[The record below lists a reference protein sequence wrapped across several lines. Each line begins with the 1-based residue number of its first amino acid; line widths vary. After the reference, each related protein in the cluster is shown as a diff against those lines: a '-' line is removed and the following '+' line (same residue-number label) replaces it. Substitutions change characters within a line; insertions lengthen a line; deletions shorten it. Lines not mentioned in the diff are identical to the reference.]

1 MDERAAYKWIV
12 TLMDMTTLR
21 APSTAMVVLPAAALA
36 GVVAGGLTCLLQQ
49 FLPGDW
55 NTVVN
60 SGAVWTVVA
69 FAVAAL
75 FARTQ
80 GSAAIAGLL
89 VLVGEVA
96 GYYLYLADVRHL
108 PGLHSAEILWT
119 VAALWIGPLTGL
131 AAYRARW
138 GDAGQ
143 RMTAL
148 AAIAGVIA
156 GEGAYLVRVAGVAK
170 AGWVEIVIGL
180 GATAAALAWGRAS
193 IRVRVGALA
202 TGVVIAGAVYT
213 AYRLLAFG

>member
-1 MDERAAYKWIV
+1 
-12 TLMDMTTLR
+12 
-21 APSTAMVVLPAAALA
+21 MVVLPIAAIA
-36 GVVAGGLTCLLQQ
+36 GLVAGGLTCLLQE
-49 FLPGDW
+49 FLPADW
-55 NTVVN
+55 NTAVN

-69 FAVAAL
+69 FVVAAYA
-75 FARTQ
+75 ARTPP
-80 GSAAIAGLL
+80 GAALVGLL
-89 VLVGEVA
+89 VLGGEVA

-138 GDAGQ
+138 GDVAQ

-156 GEGAYLVRVAGVAK
+156 GEGAYLVRVADVVK
-170 AGWVEIVIGL
+170 PGWVEIVIGSVII
-180 GATAAALAWGRAS
+180 AVALAPGRAP
-193 IRVRVGALA
+193 IRIRVGALA
-202 TGVVIAGAVYT
+202 AGVVVAGAVYI

>member
-1 MDERAAYKWIV
+1 
-12 TLMDMTTLR
+12 MTTLR
-21 APSTAMVVLPAAALA
+21 APSTATVALPAAAIA
-36 GVVAGGLTCLLQQ
+36 GLVAGGLTCLLQQ

-69 FAVAAL
+69 YVVAAL
-75 FARTQ
+75 VARTQ
-80 GSAAIAGLL
+80 SGAALAGLL

-96 GYYLYLADVRHL
+96 GYYIYLADVRHL
-108 PGLHSAEILWT
+108 PGLHSAEILWA

-138 GDAGQ
+138 GDAVQ
-143 RMTAL
+143 RMTSL

-156 GEGAYLVRVAGVAK
+156 GEGAYLVRIADVVR
-170 AGWVEIVIGL
+170 AGWVEIVVAALITATALAAGRSPARARL
-180 GATAAALAWGRAS
+180 GAL
-193 IRVRVGALA
+193 VVGV
-202 TGVVIAGAVYT
+202 GVAGAVYT

>member
-1 MDERAAYKWIV
+1 
-12 TLMDMTTLR
+12 MTTLR
-21 APSTAMVVLPAAALA
+21 ASSTAMVVLPTAAIA
-36 GVVAGGLTCLLQQ
+36 GLVAGGLTCLLQE
-49 FLPGDW
+49 FVPGDW

-75 FARTQ
+75 VARTQ
-80 GSAAIAGLL
+80 AGAAIAGLL

-138 GDAGQ
+138 GDPAQ
-143 RMTAL
+143 RMTSL
-148 AAIAGVIA
+148 AAIAGVLS
-156 GEGAYLVRVAGVAK
+156 GEGAYLVRIADVVT
-170 AGWVEIVIGL
+170 AGWVEIVIGIVV
-180 GATAAALAWGRAS
+180 TAVALAWGRAPA
-193 IRVRVGALA
+193 RARVGALA
-202 TGVVIAGAVYT
+202 AGVCVAGAVYI
-213 AYRLLAFG
+213 AYRLLAIG